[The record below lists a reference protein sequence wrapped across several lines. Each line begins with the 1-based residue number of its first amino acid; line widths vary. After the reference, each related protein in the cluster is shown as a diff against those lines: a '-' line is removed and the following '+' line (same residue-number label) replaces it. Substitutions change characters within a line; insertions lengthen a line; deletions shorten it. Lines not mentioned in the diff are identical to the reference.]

1 MAFENAIITKEDDEK
16 YGLSKLFY
24 QFNPTYK
31 TLPDGK
37 SWVVDKS
44 ADSGLWKLNFF
55 KIRNTIM
62 HILRNRFGLYI
73 VKER

>member
-37 SWVVDKS
+37 SWVVDKN
-44 ADSGLWKLNFF
+44 ADCWFMETKFF

-62 HILRNRFGLYI
+62 HILRNQFGLYI